1 MESGRS
7 STHPSSLR
15 TCRGPGGNKG
25 QRGQCF
31 KEETLHLLYLGGE
44 KGGGG
49 SGWGEVL
56 LSPCDSHKLPPAPQL
71 GIRIHT
77 HEWTDTSATLSPAP
91 SLFHKTLLLHLLPTP
106 VPPKVS
112 EPNSTKIHQNLS
124 GPKCFKL
131 VSLSIRNPENTT
143 QRYQYVCVLGCMCNP
158 TPVRAR
164 PGRP

>member
-1 MESGRS
+1 MEFRCDKSRKTVTTSHSGQFDRCNIMETS
-7 STHPSSLR
+7 STHPSSLC

-31 KEETLHLLYLGGE
+31 KEETLHLLYLGGK

-49 SGWGEVL
+49 SGSGGRGTQAL
-56 LSPCDSHKLPPAPQL
+56 LSPCDSHKLPPAPRL

-106 VPPKVS
+106 VSPKVS
-112 EPNSTKIHQNLS
+112 APSTKISQVQSVLS
-124 GPKCFKL
+124 
-131 VSLSIRNPENTT
+131 
-143 QRYQYVCVLGCMCNP
+143 
-158 TPVRAR
+158 
-164 PGRP
+164 